1 MYEESYFDPAA
12 ESVAGTQGL
21 IQLLPATAEAMG
33 VADPFEPE
41 SAIRGG
47 VKYLRHLWDR
57 FGDDIPPRERTWF
70 ALAAYNVGYHRGD
83 RARQQAPAS
92 AGDGTRSYAMVRPRR
107 KRHPRDVFRRPA
119 GYWQLS
125 LRANG
130 SLCAGHPLPL

>member
-92 AGDGTRSYAMVRPRR
+92 ASKRRRRDSILCDGSATSKTPSARCLSTPGGILAVVAAG
-107 KRHPRDVFRRPA
+107 KR
-119 GYWQLS
+119 
-125 LRANG
+125 
-130 SLCAGHPLPL
+130 